1 MGMAQRNDDL
11 ARELVKRASAAGL
24 TISIAESL
32 TAGLVSATIAD
43 IPGSSAVLKGGAVT
57 YWDEVKHRVLGVS
70 LESLDRYSAVSEAVA
85 REMAAG
91 SRSLFESDIAVSLT
105 GYAGPDGGTEEDPV
119 GTVYLGVSTARGTR
133 VVRCRFDGD
142 RAAVRFAACAKALE
156 LLLLT
161 VAQLP

>member
-1 MGMAQRNDDL
+1 MGMAHRNDDL
-11 ARELVKRASAAGL
+11 ARELVSRASAAGL
-24 TISIAESL
+24 TVSTAESL

-43 IPGSSAVLKGGAVT
+43 IPGSSAVLKGGAAT

-85 REMAAG
+85 REMAVG
-91 SRSLFESDIAVSLT
+91 SRSLFESDAAVSLT

-119 GTVYLGVSTARGTR
+119 GTVYIGVSTAWGTR

-142 RAAVRFAACAKALE
+142 RATVRLAACSRALE
-156 LLLLT
+156 LLLDA
-161 VAQLP
+161 VAQLL